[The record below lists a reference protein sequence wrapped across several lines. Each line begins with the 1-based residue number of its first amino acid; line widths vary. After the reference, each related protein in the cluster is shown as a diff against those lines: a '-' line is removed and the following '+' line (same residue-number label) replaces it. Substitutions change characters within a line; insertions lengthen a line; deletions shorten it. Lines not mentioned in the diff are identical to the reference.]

1 MAVIRNAWAH
11 HFDGGGDG
19 LFDGFVGRA
28 SPAKLGSARLTSPLL
43 DHHVVSKYREAVST
57 IQAYHRRR
65 APVVVTMISI
75 IFQPLGCLNLFD
87 DHGMPGIGQDCQY
100 RRLVLTCIVNP
111 LRSRSEGRK
120 KITNR
125 FEVTNWFRLDFYK

>member
-1 MAVIRNAWAH
+1 MGIAFVATRGARFYFECLGDAVVRAGQGWGFAFNQYLAVIRNAWAH

-65 APVVVTMISI
+65 APVVVTMI
-75 IFQPLGCLNLFD
+75 
-87 DHGMPGIGQDCQY
+87 
-100 RRLVLTCIVNP
+100 
-111 LRSRSEGRK
+111 
-120 KITNR
+120 
-125 FEVTNWFRLDFYK
+125 